1 MAPSAVQHFDETLT
15 CTKLSLR
22 RASENRYPLFR
33 KHSGPLCC
41 GAPVTELS
49 TASLP
54 HPCAAKK
61 IVCYKCESNEADVKR
76 GDIMRARF
84 KNDEG
89 IRDMGL
95 KAPSIITFMIS
106 VVLTV
111 VVLMSSFFGA
121 EIPGLKDNEQWALLL
136 SYGILMLGC
145 LVKGL

>member
-1 MAPSAVQHFDETLT
+1 
-15 CTKLSLR
+15 
-22 RASENRYPLFR
+22 
-33 KHSGPLCC
+33 
-41 GAPVTELS
+41 
-49 TASLP
+49 
-54 HPCAAKK
+54 
-61 IVCYKCESNEADVKR
+61 
-76 GDIMRARF
+76 MRARF